1 MNKKIK
7 SITAYHF
14 DFVPAD
20 EEQEEIQL
28 DGYKTALEEFDDK
41 SNLIK
46 EVTFNQSE
54 EIEQVYV
61 YMYNEKGILTEEI
74 LYYDTDDIV
83 NRKTFSINEKGI
95 KIKEIVYYSEDE
107 YDTIIYH
114 YDDKDKLIEKVHY
127 SMDQEIE
134 TTEKFVYADDN
145 LVENSIYNDD
155 SKLIFQKLFKYD
167 EKANETEYKSND
179 LIENI
184 IITKIHSYDEENR
197 ITETLTYNG
206 KDQLT
211 EKLLYEY
218 NTGGKPVQIID
229 ETAFKKNT
237 IKFSYDNRGNLICQE
252 EYNRNNE
259 LINKINRKYDENN
272 LLLESDV
279 VINNIKQGIT
289 EHYSTKN
296 EYEYFE

>member
-20 EEQEEIQL
+20 EEQEETQL
-28 DGYKTALEEFDDK
+28 DGYKTAMEEFDNK

-61 YMYNEKGILTEEI
+61 YKYNEKGILTEEI
-74 LYYDTDDIV
+74 LYYDTDDVI
-83 NRKTFSINEKGI
+83 NRKTFSINEKGN

-134 TTEKFVYADDN
+134 TNEKFVYSNDN
-145 LVENSIYNDD
+145 VIENSVYSGDN
-155 SKLIFQKLFKYD
+155 KLIYQKLFKYD
-167 EKANETEYKSND
+167 EKSNEIEYSSND
-179 LIENI
+179 LVENI
-184 IITKIHSYDEENR
+184 VITKIHSYDEENR
-197 ITETLTYNG
+197 ITETLTYNA

-218 NTGGKPVQIID
+218 NNDGKTAQITD

-237 IKFSYDNRGNLICQE
+237 IKFSYDDMGNLICQE
-252 EYNRNNE
+252 EFNRNND
-259 LINKINRKYDENN
+259 LINKISRSYDENN

-279 VINNIKQGIT
+279 VINNIKEGLT
-289 EHYSTKN
+289 EHYLTKN